1 MAAVET
7 LTIGL
12 LATISDAEPDRRPQ
26 RTEQISRALRLLFCL
41 S

>member
-1 MAAVET
+1 VPSRSSG
-7 LTIGL
+7 GL

-26 RTEQISRALRLLFCL
+26 RTEQISHALRLLFCL